1 MIGHVFD
8 GVFRENDIH
17 ADSHSPVAWFQHR
30 INAVTPDIAPLI
42 IWEMFELGFRYELLA
57 LDRCLVP
64 DTADQ
69 FAEARRED
77 LLSAVFPNGG
87 IYAVETL
94 PSEGSGVCA
103 PLIDRR
109 IPALEAFRRV
119 TVRWPRCPPR
129 IQNSQLTIDMDRHQA
144 SIIEEDIALFYVT
157 TFFEYSGRA
166 PLVPHEFP
174 LHTTRSGSG

>member
-1 MIGHVFD
+1 
-8 GVFRENDIH
+8 
-17 ADSHSPVAWFQHR
+17 
-30 INAVTPDIAPLI
+30 
-42 IWEMFELGFRYELLA
+42 MFELGFRYELLA